1 MEGDLAKLRGSRMV
15 YIRHFKN
22 SDHTEKRVKGY
33 FLIITCCCT
42 RAVHIALTPDL
53 SVKFFLL
60 AFRRFISRCS
70 ITQNIINNI
79 FKTFFMPYLRIKWN
93 IILEKSPWWGR
104 FYERM
109 VLSIKNTLFNSEH
122 TGWLAHLVS
131 RLPCNTRMLVEAS
144 SNPPV
149 SCV

>member
-1 MEGDLAKLRGSRMV
+1 MV

-122 TGWLAHLVS
+122 TGVTSTLS
-131 RLPCNTRMLVEAS
+131 RLPCNARMLVEAS
-144 SNPPV
+144 SSPPV